1 MNIRLSVLFLVG
13 VLFLGGCAGRTVGE
27 TIDDAGIVTRAN
39 AALAGSPVTSA
50 WDVSVESRNGDVLL
64 SGYVEDQQQRA
75 EAERIV
81 AQVDGVERVRNNI
94 EIRPA
99 D

>member
-1 MNIRLSVLFLVG
+1 MDVRLPGLILAAC
-13 VLFLGGCAGRTVGE
+13 LLLGGCAGRSVGE

-39 AALAGSPVTSA
+39 AALAGSPATSA
-50 WDVSVESRNGDVLL
+50 WDVSVESHNGNVLL
-64 SGYVEDQQQRA
+64 SGYVEDPQQRA

-81 AQVDGVERVRNNI
+81 AQVAGVESVRNNI
-94 EIRPA
+94 EIRPE

>member
-1 MNIRLSVLFLVG
+1 MDVRIPVL
-13 VLFLGGCAGRTVGE
+13 VLIGALLLGGCAGRTVGE

-39 AALAGSPVTSA
+39 AALAGSPIASA
-50 WDVSVESRNGDVLL
+50 WDVSVQSHNGDVLL
-64 SGYVEDQQQRA
+64 SGYVDDPQERA

-94 EIRPA
+94 EIRPT

>member
-1 MNIRLSVLFLVG
+1 MDVRLPVLILVG
-13 VLFLGGCAGRTVGE
+13 ALFIGGCAGRTAGE

-39 AALAGSPVTSA
+39 MALAGSPVASA
-50 WDVSVESRNGDVLL
+50 WDVSVESHNGNVLL
-64 SGYVEDQQQRA
+64 SGYVEDPEQRA